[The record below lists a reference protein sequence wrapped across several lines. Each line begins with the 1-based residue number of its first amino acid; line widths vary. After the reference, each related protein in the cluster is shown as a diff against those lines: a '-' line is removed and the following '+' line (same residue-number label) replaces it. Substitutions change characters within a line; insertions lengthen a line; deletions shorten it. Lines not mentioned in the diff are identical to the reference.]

1 MNLIFICLL
10 LIPYC
15 TCSCSWNPSL
25 SYSRLNELDNKEL
38 PLLLPGAPTSSSSSS
53 SSASSSS
60 SSLSS
65 SSSPSSLSSCRTS
78 INRNCPQ
85 VAANIAVKAAQVATA
100 ANDAQ
105 SNAAECAAKE
115 VRIQLAEK
123 AVQASKAVQA
133 VLEGKRALLEKI
145 EKELNAAEDLL
156 GKMRSSLE
164 NSEKAAEKTE
174 CAAKRAE
181 EDLTR
186 LSEIVQLLGGNVA
199 DVNALNEQA
208 QNDYSEKLQ
217 MLAAAKDRSKRI
229 QKDIICA
236 RDEYQQ
242 VKQAAYQAACAAVQA
257 KQKAARTAAFDSG
270 AIRTAQLRR
279 RRRRQ
284 QHPFWSD
291 TIYF

>member
-1 MNLIFICLL
+1 M
-10 LIPYC
+10 
-15 TCSCSWNPSL
+15 TPSRNFD
-25 SYSRLNELDNKEL
+25 SGIEIANSN
-38 PLLLPGAPTSSSSSS
+38 SSSSSNMS
-53 SSASSSS
+53 DHAS
-60 SSLSS
+60 
-65 SSSPSSLSSCRTS
+65 
-78 INRNCPQ
+78 

-145 EKELNAAEDLL
+145 EKELNAADDLL
-156 GKMRSSLE
+156 GKLRSSLY
-164 NSEKAAEKTE
+164 NSEKTAEKTE
-174 CAAKRAE
+174 CAAKKAE
-181 EDLTR
+181 EDLAR

-208 QNDYSEKLQ
+208 QNDYSDKLQ
-217 MLAAAKDRSKRI
+217 MLMAATDRSKRI

-242 VKQAAYQAACAAVQA
+242 VKEAAYQAACAAVQA
-257 KQKAARTAAFDSG
+257 KQKAARTVAFDSG
-270 AIRTAQLRR
+270 AIPTAQLRR

-284 QHPFWSD
+284 QHPFWSE
-291 TIYF
+291 TIFF